1 MAAWYQVPRRRR
13 PIRPLSSTLTG
24 WERQYPRSKL
34 EALLRLP
41 PPVLGTGPLKVQ
53 FDFRPNARA
62 SIPYLAQGRVPT
74 PQFAGLP
81 PGQAGLYQINV
92 QVPAAVP
99 PIPACTVLFS
109 CINSLI
115 GCVIQSN
122 TTINIAGISSF
133 DGAAIC
139 VQPPQSAVNV
149 AKMPMFAR
157 RGYYAR

>member
-1 MAAWYQVPRRRR
+1 MHGRPFRIWGKASSRS
-13 PIRPLSSTLTG
+13 PIR
-24 WERQYPRSKL
+24 W
-34 EALLRLP
+34 
-41 PPVLGTGPLKVQ
+41 V
-53 FDFRPNARA
+53 D
-62 SIPYLAQGRVPT
+62 
-74 PQFAGLP
+74 
-81 PGQAGLYQINV
+81 PGQVGLYRINV
-92 QVPAAVP
+92 QIPAAVP
-99 PIPACTVLFS
+99 SIPACTVLFS

-157 RGYYAR
+157 TGYYAR